1 MFKII
6 VEKECGCFRRSDMQS
21 NTTLESK
28 DEALMKGLEMVNAM
42 NSDFCKKHSF
52 TLEEQGDTFL
62 IKMA

>member
-1 MFKII
+1 MFKIV

-28 DEALMKGLEMVNAM
+28 DEALMKGLEMVNTM

-52 TLEEQGDTFL
+52 ILEEQGDTFL